1 MSIPSGDVD
10 IEYVI
15 GRGHDLRSMAHVRQ
29 GAASAAE
36 KVALLVAEVA
46 GDLDRYV
53 DQDDAR
59 TLHTIALVALT
70 RAYIA
75 LAAALG
81 EPYVIHGEP
90 RNGAVL

>member
-15 GRGHDLRSMAHVRQ
+15 GRGHDLRSMAHIRQ
-29 GAASAAE
+29 GAANAAE
-36 KVALLVAEVA
+36 KVALLAAEVA
-46 GDLDRYV
+46 GNLDRYV
-53 DQDDAR
+53 DQDDAL
-59 TLHTIALVALT
+59 TLHTIALVALA